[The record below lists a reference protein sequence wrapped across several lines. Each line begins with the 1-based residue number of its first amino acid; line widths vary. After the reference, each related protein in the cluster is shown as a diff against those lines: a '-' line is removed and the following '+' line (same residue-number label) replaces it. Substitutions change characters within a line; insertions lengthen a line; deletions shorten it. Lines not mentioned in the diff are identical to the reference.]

1 MSTESSYYVPEQS
14 KLPIITATGMGAM
27 AFGAASWIIEGGSP
41 YIFLGGLL
49 IMVLVMY
56 KWWSIVIDENM
67 RGLANHQLKKSYVL
81 GMLWFIFSEVMFFA
95 AFFGALFYVRVFVNS
110 WLGGE
115 AAVGWFD
122 DSPTDASVANN
133 EILWPGYQAEW
144 PVMVTPDQ
152 VANGDAAQFKG
163 PEQNMNFPGWANIFS
178 WLPLWNT
185 VVLMTSSVTVHIA
198 HTALKN
204 DNRKK
209 FNTWLGITVALGIF
223 FLFLQA
229 EEYIHAY
236 QHMGLTLE
244 TGIYGTTFFLLT
256 GFHGAHVT
264 MGTIMLLIQW
274 LRGLKGHFSHDDQFG
289 FEAASWYWHFVDVV
303 WVGLFIFVYVLA

>member
-1 MSTESSYYVPEQS
+1 MSTENSYYVPEQS
-14 KLPIITATGMGAM
+14 KLPIIAATGMGTL
-27 AFGAASWIIEGGSP
+27 AFGAATWVIDGGSP

-49 IMVLVMY
+49 IMALVMY
-56 KWWSIVIDENM
+56 RWWSLVIDENM
-67 RGLANHQLKKSYVL
+67 RGLANQQLKQSYVL

-95 AFFGALFYVRVFVNS
+95 VFFGALFYVRVLVNS

-122 DSPTDASVANN
+122 DTPTGTAVANN
-133 EILWPGYQAEW
+133 EILWPGYESQW
-144 PVMVTPDQ
+144 PVMETPDQ
-152 VANGDAAQFKG
+152 AANGDAAQFKG
-163 PEQNMNFPGWANIFS
+163 PEQNMNFPGWGRILH

-185 VVLMTSSVTVHIA
+185 VILLTSSVTVHIA

-209 FNTWLGITVALGIF
+209 FNTWLGITVALGII

-229 EEYIHAY
+229 EEYIEAY

-264 MGTIMLLIQW
+264 LGTMMLLIQW

-303 WVGLFIFVYVLA
+303 WLGLFIFVYVLA